1 MPKSRFHNSGT
12 VWTGRS
18 YIMSWRNTYHVLG
31 GVYLEKLRKA
41 KGTKVVKPPPPYH
54 TQTHTPSSVVLRDS
68 FRMFTVSSGSVDSVL
83 LNAPWLSSLTTPRVG
98 CWTCP
103 GAGNLSADCLPVVN
117 SRRYWFRE
125 KRSIFMFPVWNNV
138 EATQAFTS
146 SGPAIARVAPD
157 TYLLTHLLTNHST
170 RVQWS

>member
-1 MPKSRFHNSGT
+1 
-12 VWTGRS
+12 
-18 YIMSWRNTYHVLG
+18 MSWEVFTWRSCARRKVL
-31 GVYLEKLRKA
+31 KWW
-41 KGTKVVKPPPPYH
+41 TPPPPRQ

-146 SGPAIARVAPD
+146 SGPAIARVAP
-157 TYLLTHLLTNHST
+157 LLTHLLTNHST